1 MFPTHSP
8 SPPLLPYV
16 FLEPLIV
23 LVIALGAA
31 CLIRVIAGWT
41 SRTQPQL
48 VRLALCLCVGG
59 AIAVLT
65 LLACYAIGTPMTVQQ
80 TIATTALFISML
92 GGILFAS
99 VYRSGGDDPPPPDDD
114 PCHPPDDDPGG
125 DSYPWWPEFERKL
138 RDFERERSR
147 ERPKTLA

>member
-8 SPPLLPYV
+8 PPPALPYV
-16 FLEPLIV
+16 EPLIV

-41 SRTQPQL
+41 SRSQPQL

-59 AIAVLT
+59 AIAVLI
-65 LLACYAIGTPMTVQQ
+65 LLACFAIGTPMTVQQ
-80 TIATTALFISML
+80 TIATTALFMSML

-99 VYRSGGDDPPPPDDD
+99 VYRTGGDDPPPPDDG
-114 PCHPPDDDPGG
+114 PWPRDDDPGG
-125 DSYPWWPEFERKL
+125 DHAYPWWPEFERKL